1 MVSCRAV
8 RASYSGWMPASLTS
22 SANRLIDVSTNF
34 LNSTGVLPTG
44 SIPIAARP
52 SRTAGAVSA
61 LRISA
66 CSFVTITA
74 GVFVP
79 LDRDMIEQVIAD
91 NPQFLRKSLKA
102 LIDNRRFAEAL
113 YRTAVVSG
121 TMQQVAYQDTMV
133 HSS

>member
-1 MVSCRAV
+1 MPDGATLATRL
-8 RASYSGWMPASLTS
+8 YSLDG
-22 SANRLIDVSTNF
+22 F
-34 LNSTGVLPTG
+34 
-44 SIPIAARP
+44 
-52 SRTAGAVSA
+52 
-61 LRISA
+61 
-66 CSFVTITA
+66 TITA